1 MDLKGLLRNSSSYV
15 TDRQTASE
23 MKDEGEAGGGRGKGG
38 REERVQLAEGRFQ
51 LKDISTPYHPIPAT
65 IYTYDQINIPPFYLS
80 ICSALTSN

>member
-23 MKDEGEAGGGRGKGG
+23 MKDEGEARGGREGG

-51 LKDISTPYHPIPAT
+51 LKDISTPYHRIPAT
-65 IYTYDQINIPPFYLS
+65 IYKYDQINIPPFLS
-80 ICSALTSN
+80 VFVQL